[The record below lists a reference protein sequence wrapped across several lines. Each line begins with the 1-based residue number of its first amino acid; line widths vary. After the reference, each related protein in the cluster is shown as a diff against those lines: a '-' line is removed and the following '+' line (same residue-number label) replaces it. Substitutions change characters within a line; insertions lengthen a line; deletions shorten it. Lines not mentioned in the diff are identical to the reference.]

1 MALKKASLALVSTIA
16 LAMASDPF
24 YALATEKEAKE
35 LTDGGF
41 AEFNPEIRDGAKI
54 AIRLT
59 DEGLKM
65 PEANTGGDAN
75 TDTTGAAPNTDPA
88 NTDPATAPTAVPSNG
103 FAIIDNASLPGASR
117 GGRNGPVYPFDDLNV
132 GQSFFVPATSDKPEP
147 AKSIAST
154 ATSAA
159 KRFATPVTNED
170 GSAVMETYK
179 VKGVEKTRPKMNET
193 RKFAVKTVE
202 AGKSYGAWTA
212 PANGALVQRTA

>member
-1 MALKKASLALVSTIA
+1 MALKKASIALIATIA
-16 LAMASDPF
+16 AAMAADPF

-35 LTDGGF
+35 LTDGGL
-41 AEFNPEIRDGAKI
+41 AEFNPDIRDGDKI

-65 PEANTGGDAN
+65 ADASNTDNSNSTDTN
-75 TDTTGAAPNTDPA
+75 TDTGST
-88 NTDPATAPTAVPSNG
+88 ATAASG

-132 GQSFFVPATSDKPEP
+132 GQSFFVPATDDKPEP

-159 KRFATPVTNED
+159 KRFATKVTNPD
-170 GSAVMETYK
+170 GSAVMEEYT
-179 VKGVEKTRPKMNET
+179 VKGVTKTREKLEYT
-193 RKFAVKTVE
+193 RKFAVKSVE
-202 AGKSYGAWTA
+202 AGKTYGAWTA
-212 PANGALVQRTA
+212 PSNGALVQRTA

>member
-1 MALKKASLALVSTIA
+1 MALKKASMTLLATIA
-16 LAMASDPF
+16 TAMAAEPF

-35 LTDGGF
+35 LIDGKL
-41 AEFNPEIRDGAKI
+41 AEFNPDIRDGDKI

-65 PEANTGGDAN
+65 ADTGNTDNSNNGGDNGNTGAS
-75 TDTTGAAPNTDPA
+75 AAA
-88 NTDPATAPTAVPSNG
+88 SS
-103 FAIIDNASLPGASR
+103 FAIIDGAALPSAAR

-132 GQSFFVPATSDKPEP
+132 GQSFFVPATADKPEP

-159 KRFATPVTNED
+159 KRFATPVKNPD

-179 VKGVEKTRPKMNET
+179 VRGVEKTREKFEYT
-193 RKFAVKTVE
+193 RQFAVKSVE
-202 AGKSYGAWTA
+202 KGKVYGSWTA
-212 PANGALVQRTA
+212 LESGALVQRVK